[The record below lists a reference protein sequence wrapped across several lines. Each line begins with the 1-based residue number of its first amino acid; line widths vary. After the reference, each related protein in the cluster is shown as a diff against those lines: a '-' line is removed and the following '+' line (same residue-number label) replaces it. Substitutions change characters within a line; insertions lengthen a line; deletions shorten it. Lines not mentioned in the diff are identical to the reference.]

1 MINADEVRKLMYRPI
16 YEELVKEYEDK
27 IEQYIIQAAKDDKSC
42 VSIKLEDKDL
52 LFEKCINNILATLA
66 NNDFE
71 VSFAKINPGV
81 IMVFISW

>member
-1 MINADEVRKLMYRPI
+1 MNEARALMNRQS
-16 YEELVKEYEDK
+16 YEEKLKEYEDK

-52 LFEKCINNILATLA
+52 LFEKCINDILTILA

-81 IMVFISW
+81 MMVFISW